1 MILLISGLALAIWG
15 FKVLGIK
22 QSFGQNFFEDSVPI
36 VKDSIYKFV
45 NNPED
50 YGLWAALSGFALF
63 SRSFFNLAIALEFII
78 LMIPH
83 LMIENIPLKKPIFS
97 RSKMV
102 NS

>member
-22 QSFGQNFFEDSVPI
+22 QSFGQNFFEDNVPI